1 MVEAGKLVKE
11 LQEMRDDGHLS
22 DALLRYAVR
31 SVAKADER
39 FNWVG
44 VYLLNEEE
52 QELWLHNYV
61 GEPTEHAKI
70 PVGSGVCGRAIAERT
85 NLNIPDVSKEEE
97 YLACSPDVQSE
108 IVVLVRAGDEIFG
121 QIDIDSEEAAAFT
134 EEDEMALIGVAD
146 KLAEQLAAERRS

>member
-1 MVEAGKLVKE
+1 MVEAGKLIRD

-31 SVAKADER
+31 SIAKADESY
-39 FNWVG
+39 NWVG
-44 VYLLNEEE
+44 VYLLGNDG
-52 QELWLHNYV
+52 ELWLHNYV

-70 PVGSGVCGRAIAERT
+70 PVGTGVCGRAVAERQ
-85 NLNIPDVSKEEE
+85 NLNIPDVSKEEN

-108 IVVLVRAGDEIFG
+108 IVILIRAGDDIYG
-121 QIDIDSEEAAAFT
+121 QIDIDSETKAAFG
-134 EEDEMALIGVAD
+134 EEDEIALIGVAD